1 MRHDRGSF
9 RGSFGKGGEMKSAR
23 LILGLV
29 VLLSAAVLVGCGE
42 KKEKSAAVPAAKSE
56 KKEASAAVA
65 EKPKFGIA
73 AMTDED
79 KVYFAHSFTT
89 LGTVPYGKIMPESLF
104 KNLLCGQ
111 KLQEGQRFVSFE
123 APKGM
128 KQNAYYSE
136 WLRVKGRVVEVPTR
150 RIVGARGCAG
160 PFANEAAVQSY
171 LDSEIRPN
179 LNGQLYVTKIVEP
192 DADEALRVLCES
204 NFRTEYSLSIA
215 LTEVTTNEFWID
227 TVAIAQ

>member
-1 MRHDRGSF
+1 
-9 RGSFGKGGEMKSAR
+9 MKNSK
-23 LILGLV
+23 LVLGLV

-42 KKEKSAAVPAAKSE
+42 KKEKSAAVPAANSE
-56 KKEASAAVA
+56 QKAAPAPVA

-136 WLRVKGRVVEVPTR
+136 WLRVKGLVVEVPTR

-179 LNGQLYVTKIVEP
+179 LNGQLYVTKVVET
-192 DADEALRVLCES
+192 DDGEAIEVLCES
-204 NFRTEYSLSIA
+204 NFRTEYSLRITLDPVS
-215 LTEVTTNEFWID
+215 TNEFWID
-227 TVAIAQ
+227 ALTTLK

>member
-1 MRHDRGSF
+1 
-9 RGSFGKGGEMKSAR
+9 MKYSK
-23 LILGLV
+23 LVLGLV

-42 KKEKSAAVPAAKSE
+42 KKEASAPVPTTNSE
-56 KKEASAAVA
+56 QKAASAAVA

-73 AMTDED
+73 AMSDED
-79 KVYFAHSFTT
+79 KAYFAFSFTT

-104 KNLLCGQ
+104 NNLLCGQ
-111 KLQEGQRFVSFE
+111 KLQEGQQFVAFG
-123 APKGM
+123 APEKGM
-128 KQNAYYSE
+128 KQNAKYPE
-136 WLRVKGRVVEVPTR
+136 WLRVKKLMVEVPTR
-150 RIVGARGCAG
+150 RIVCARGRAG
-160 PFANEAAVQSY
+160 PFASKAAVQAY
-171 LDSEIRPN
+171 LDAEIRPG
-179 LNGQLYVTKIVEP
+179 LNSHIYVTKIAEP

>member
-1 MRHDRGSF
+1 
-9 RGSFGKGGEMKSAR
+9 MKHSK
-23 LILGLV
+23 LVLGLV

-42 KKEKSAAVPAAKSE
+42 KKEKSAAVPAANSE
-56 KKEASAAVA
+56 QKAAPAPVA

-123 APKGM
+123 APKKGM

-136 WLRVKGRVVEVPTR
+136 WLRVKGLVVEVPTR
-150 RIVGARGCAG
+150 RIVGARGRAG

-179 LNGQLYVTKIVEP
+179 LNGQLYVTKVVET
-192 DADEALRVLCES
+192 DDGEAIEVLCES
-204 NFRTEYSLSIA
+204 NFRTEYSLRITLDPVS
-215 LTEVTTNEFWID
+215 TNEFWID
-227 TVAIAQ
+227 ALTTLK

>member
-1 MRHDRGSF
+1 
-9 RGSFGKGGEMKSAR
+9 MKHSK
-23 LILGLV
+23 LVLGLV

-42 KKEKSAAVPAAKSE
+42 QKAAPASFT
-56 KKEASAAVA
+56 

-104 KNLLCGQ
+104 NNLLCGQ

-123 APKGM
+123 APKKGM
-128 KQNAYYSE
+128 KQNAHYPE
-136 WLRVKGRVVEVPTR
+136 WMRIKGLVVEVPTR

-171 LDSEIRPN
+171 FNAEIRPD
-179 LNGQLYVTKIVEP
+179 LNGQICMVEVQKQ
-192 DADEALRVLCES
+192 EEGEMFRVLCES
-204 NFRTEYSLSIA
+204 KFGSKYSLGIT
-215 LTEVTTNEFWID
+215 LTEVAPGEFWID
-227 TVAIAQ
+227 AAATVQ

>member
-1 MRHDRGSF
+1 
-9 RGSFGKGGEMKSAR
+9 MKRSK
-23 LILGLV
+23 LVLGLV

-42 KKEKSAAVPAAKSE
+42 KKEASAPVPTTNSE
-56 KKEASAAVA
+56 QKAASAAVA

-73 AMTDED
+73 AMSDED

-136 WLRVKGRVVEVPTR
+136 WLRVKGLVVEVPTR
-150 RIVGARGCAG
+150 RIVGARGRAG
-160 PFANEAAVQSY
+160 PFAGKAAVQAY
-171 LDSEIRPN
+171 LDTEIRPG
-179 LNGQLYVTKIVEP
+179 LNSHIYVTKIAEP

>member
-1 MRHDRGSF
+1 
-9 RGSFGKGGEMKSAR
+9 MKHSK
-23 LILGLV
+23 LVLGLV

-42 KKEKSAAVPAAKSE
+42 KKEKSAAVPAANNEQKA
-56 KKEASAAVA
+56 ASAAVA

-136 WLRVKGRVVEVPTR
+136 WLRVKGLVVEVPTR

>member
-1 MRHDRGSF
+1 
-9 RGSFGKGGEMKSAR
+9 MKHSK
-23 LILGLV
+23 LVLGLV

-42 KKEKSAAVPAAKSE
+42 KKEKSAAVPAANSE
-56 KKEASAAVA
+56 QKAAPAPVA

-136 WLRVKGRVVEVPTR
+136 WLRVKGLVVEVPTR

-160 PFANEAAVQSY
+160 PFAGEDAVQSY
-171 LDSEIRPN
+171 FNAEIRPD
-179 LNGQLYVTKIVEP
+179 LNGQICMVEVQKQ
-192 DADEALRVLCES
+192 EEGEMFRVLCES
-204 NFRTEYSLSIA
+204 KFGSKYSLGIT
-215 LTEVTTNEFWID
+215 LTEVAPGEFWID
-227 TVAIAQ
+227 AAATVQ

>member
-1 MRHDRGSF
+1 
-9 RGSFGKGGEMKSAR
+9 MKNSK
-23 LILGLV
+23 LVLGLV

-42 KKEKSAAVPAAKSE
+42 KKE
-56 KKEASAAVA
+56 ASAPVPNANSEQKAAPVPVA

-136 WLRVKGRVVEVPTR
+136 WMRIKGLVVEVTTR

-160 PFANEAAVQSY
+160 PFAGEDAVQSY
-171 LDSEIRPN
+171 FNAEIRPD
-179 LNGQLYVTKIVEP
+179 LNGQICMVEVQKQ
-192 DADEALRVLCES
+192 EEGEMFRVLCES
-204 NFRTEYSLSIA
+204 KFGSKYSLGIT
-215 LTEVTTNEFWID
+215 LTEVAPGEFWID
-227 TVAIAQ
+227 AAATVQ